1 MGDCC
6 VPGVLGVPGVPSP
19 SVPRDARM
27 SRMCRQYFPGDAK
40 IAKFPRIARLNTWA
54 RLRLASTRNLT
65 KWL

>member
-1 MGDCC
+1 MRFFDWGY
-6 VPGVLGVPGVPSP
+6 G
-19 SVPRDARM
+19 SVCFTRVDGNASRVIAAF
-27 SRMCRQYFPGDAK
+27 RMCRQYFPGDAK